1 MSFYLLC
8 NIQIQRKM
16 KFSCALSFMAV
27 AIILVTCSALPAKNK
42 LSDVI
47 MENEQI
53 LDPDG
58 PMILRWTIINE
69 TSEIEME
76 VQTNCTGW
84 MGFVFGNGLGKP
96 GAIGDG
102 VIGGYNDELDL
113 GYIEVS
119 IFK

>member
-1 MSFYLLC
+1 
-8 NIQIQRKM
+8 M
-16 KFSCALSFMAV
+16 KLFCTFGLMAV
-27 AIILVTCSALPAKNK
+27 AIIGTCSALLAHNK
-42 LSDVI
+42 LGDVI
-47 MENEQI
+47 MENEQV

-76 VQTNCTGW
+76 LQTNCTGW
-84 MGFVFGNGLGKP
+84 MGFVFGNGIGQP

-102 VIGGYNDELDL
+102 VIGGYNDELGL

-119 IFK
+119 VFLFNEYSGPDLINC